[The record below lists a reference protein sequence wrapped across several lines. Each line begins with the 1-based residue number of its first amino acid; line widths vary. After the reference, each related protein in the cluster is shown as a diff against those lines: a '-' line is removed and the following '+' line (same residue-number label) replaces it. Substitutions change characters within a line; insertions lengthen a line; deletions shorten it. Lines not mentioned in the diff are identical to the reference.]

1 MFRFGFLG
9 GGQMAEAIIG
19 GLKEKATE
27 YHLEYVLYDPARERR
42 LWLKD
47 KYDVEILNSNK
58 EVMERSS
65 VVFVAVKPQIYPEIK
80 DIIAENY
87 REGQIII
94 SMMAG
99 VDLDALEEGLPG
111 AKIIRIMPNTAMAVG
126 AGVCLFAA
134 NQKVADKEKSWLV
147 EVLSTLGLVQELNE
161 SIMDG
166 AMAVSASSPAF
177 FYTMIEGLILG
188 GIEVGLPKKMA
199 KELAVHTMLGCAKLL
214 LETGEEAPVLRDN
227 VLSPG
232 GTTIEGIRKLEAG
245 GFRSD
250 IIEAV
255 AATAAKGKA
264 LSLKE

>member
-9 GGQMAEAIIG
+9 GGLMAEAIIG

-27 YHLEYVLYDPARERR
+27 YHLEYVLYDPAGHRR
-42 LWLKD
+42 LHLKD

-58 EVMERSS
+58 SVMDRAS
-65 VVFVAVKPQIYPEIK
+65 VVFVAVKPQVYPEIE

-99 VDLDALEEGLPG
+99 VTLATLEAKLPE
-111 AKIIRIMPNTAMAVG
+111 AKIVRIMPNTAMSVG
-126 AGVCLFAA
+126 AGVCLFTA
-134 NQKVADKEKSWLV
+134 NQKVGEKEKTWLI
-147 EVLSTLGLVQELNE
+147 EVLSTLGLVEEMDE
-161 SIMDG
+161 STMDG
-166 AMAVSASSPAF
+166 AMAISGSGPAF
-177 FYTMIEGLILG
+177 FYTMIEGLVLG
-188 GIEVGLPKKMA
+188 GIEVGLPKKLA
-199 KELAVHTMLGCAKLL
+199 KELAIQTMLGCSQLL
-214 LETGEEAPVLRDN
+214 LNTGEEPSVLRDN

-232 GTTIEGIRKLEAG
+232 GTTIEGVRKLEAG

-250 IIEAV
+250 LIEAV

-264 LSLKE
+264 MGKKH